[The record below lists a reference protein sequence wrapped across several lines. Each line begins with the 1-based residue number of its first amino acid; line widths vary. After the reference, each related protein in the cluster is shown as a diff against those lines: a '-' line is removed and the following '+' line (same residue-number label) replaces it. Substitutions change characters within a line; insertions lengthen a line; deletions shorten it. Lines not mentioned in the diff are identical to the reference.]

1 MRLLLDTHALI
12 WWLADSPK
20 LSRAARSAIADPRN
34 TVLATAVNGY
44 EIANKERLGRLPG
57 KLTGILPQ
65 VLRRSRISIHPLT
78 LGHALAAG
86 QLPGPHR
93 DPWDRL
99 IMAQAMAGGLTVV
112 TTDAIFRDYGVPV
125 CW

>member
-12 WWLADSPK
+12 WWLRDSPK
-20 LSRAARSAIADPRN
+20 LSQAARSAIADPRN
-34 TVLATAVNGY
+34 RVLATAVSGY
-44 EIANKERLGRLPG
+44 DIANKERLGRLPG

-65 VLRRSRISIHPLT
+65 VLRKGRISIQPLT
-78 LGHALAAG
+78 FDHALAAG

-112 TTDAIFRDYGVPV
+112 TTDAIFREYGVPV